1 MSTGDDTHRFELSSC
16 IERKYRL
23 PLSISDFKQ
32 THPFSSS
39 QNQKM
44 RYLLAI
50 IFSFVVCFATAQNE
64 NTAASATPAA
74 APAAAPAAPAT
85 PTAAKPKARKS
96 TGNATRRVS
105 SSYTGKRVRSKG
117 RGYRVQ
123 IYSGAGNTASKEA
136 AQEMAA
142 KVRKQ
147 FPELSV
153 YCRFKTPRWV
163 CRVGDFSTKEAA
175 QRYLEKIRRAHLSNE
190 ASIVIDDVLLPR

>member
-1 MSTGDDTHRFELSSC
+1 M
-16 IERKYRL
+16 
-23 PLSISDFKQ
+23 SDFHT
-32 THPFSSS
+32 THPFPSS
-39 QNQKM
+39 QITKM

-74 APAAAPAAPAT
+74 APAAAPAATAGAP
-85 PTAAKPKARKS
+85 AAKPKARKA
-96 TGNATRRVS
+96 TGNAPRRVS
-105 SSYTGKRVRSKG
+105 SSYTGKRTRSKG